1 MTKAKRIIP
10 IILGVLAAILIVWL
24 AFNRFYID
32 YLWFGELD
40 YLSVFFKEVTTKV
53 KIVAPLALVI
63 FIGVYLYLNFLS
75 ALFIRFLGAQN
86 APEHKTERRVKL
98 IVSLVIGIGAAIYFA
113 NSLWSLLLAFL
124 NSSDTGTVDPLF
136 GLDVSFY
143 LFALPTIRTAYSFI
157 FKCFAGVVVL
167 TLVFTVYILFL
178 KKDFRIS
185 SDGMNAVRDEA
196 KSLFRQVLELAS
208 IEIGIFLGIF
218 FILLAGDFLI
228 SRWEMVYA
236 GTGMVY
242 GAGAADMAVK
252 MKVIYLSI
260 ALCLVFAVTS
270 IAAGVRHK
278 YKLMVAGPL
287 IMILVSVG
295 GAAVQGVYENA
306 VVVPNQYTQE
316 APYIENNIKSTR
328 QSFGFD
334 SAEIKEF
341 SPTQEITAED
351 LRENENTV
359 ENIPIND
366 HSPTKDMYNSL
377 QGIRNYYRF
386 YDVDVDRYNIDGHYT
401 QVFVSSREMD
411 NEALPEDAKTW
422 VNEHLKYTHGFGIAM
437 SPVNKTN
444 SSGQP
449 DLLIKDIPP
458 TSTSDDL
465 KVTEPRI
472 YFGEADYKYAVVGAK
487 SPEFDY
493 PQGDDNKENY
503 YEGTAGIPLNFL
515 NRLAFALNTGSPE
528 MLLTGEITD
537 DSRILIHRN
546 VMDRVKK
553 VASFLEYDDQPY
565 IVLSEGR
572 LYWIING
579 YTKSDRYPYAQPYDE
594 AGNNYVRNPV
604 KIVVDAYN
612 GDVDIYQV
620 EDEPIINT
628 YAQIFPDLIKDVSEM
643 PEGIRQH
650 IRYSKTLFNIQA
662 DVFSTYHMVNP
673 QVFYNREDQ
682 WQTAHQFFGESKEK
696 VDVDPAYIIMKLPD
710 RDTEFM
716 LTNAYTPKNKDNMVA
731 WLAGVSDGDDYGKL
745 IVYQFPKQ
753 EMIYGPMQIE
763 QRIDQDTTIAPQLT
777 LLSQQ
782 GSRVLRGNMQTIP
795 IEDAIIYVEPIY
807 LQASA
812 GGNNLPEAKKVIVSY
827 KNRIIMADTL
837 ADGLDQI
844 FGGGGEAAA
853 GPEAGQSSS
862 ASGTSTA
869 TIKDLTKQ
877 ANDQYN
883 AAVEAQKAGNWAEYG
898 KQLEALQKTLN
909 ELDKLSNK

>member
-1 MTKAKRIIP
+1 MTKTKRIIP
-10 IILGVLAAILIVWL
+10 IILGVLVVILGVWL

-53 KIVAPLALVI
+53 KIVVPLALII
-63 FIGVYLYLNFLS
+63 FIGVYFYLKFLS
-75 ALFIRFLGAQN
+75 ALFVRFLGAQN
-86 APEHKTERRVKL
+86 APEHKTERRVRF
-98 IVSLVIGIGAAIYFA
+98 IASLVIGIGAAIYFA

-143 LFALPTIRTAYSFI
+143 LFALPTIRMAYSFI
-157 FKCFAGVVVL
+157 FRCFAGVVVL
-167 TLVFTVYILFL
+167 TVVFTVYILFL

-185 SDGMNAVRDEA
+185 SEGMNAVRDEA
-196 KSLFRQVLELAS
+196 KSLFRQILELAS

-218 FILLAGDFLI
+218 FLLLAGDFFI
-228 SRWEMVYA
+228 TRWEMVYG

-260 ALCLVFAVTS
+260 ALCLIFAVTS
-270 IAAGVRHK
+270 VVAGVRHK

-287 IMILVSVG
+287 IIVLVSVG
-295 GAAVQGVYENA
+295 GAVVQGVYEKA

-316 APYIENNIKSTR
+316 APFIANNIKSTR

-411 NEALPEDAKTW
+411 NDALPEDARTW
-422 VNEHLKYTHGFGIAM
+422 VNEHLKYTHGFGITM

-458 TSTSDDL
+458 NSASDDL

-528 MLLTGEITD
+528 MLLTSEITD
-537 DSRILIHRN
+537 ESKILIHRN

-553 VASFLEYDDQPY
+553 VASFLDYDDQPY

-594 AGNNYVRNPV
+594 VGNNYVRNPV

-628 YAQIFPDLIKDVSEM
+628 YAQIFPDLIKDVEEM
-643 PEGIRQH
+643 PAGIREH

-662 DVFSTYHMVNP
+662 DVYSTYHMVNP

-710 RDTEFM
+710 RETEFM

-807 LQASA
+807 LQASS

-827 KNRIIMADTL
+827 QNRIIMADTL

-844 FGGGGEAAA
+844 FGGGGDAAA
-853 GPEAGQSSS
+853 NPEAGQSSP